1 MARMAQH
8 RNCGC
13 CGVSQRSSHCP
24 KVGGRFGAVQQHAA
38 ADSCPARLQHAGA
51 RDHGSLGI
59 PWLSLLTFGKLT
71 NACRG
76 RNKRRE
82 ESLGNT
88 CPVVAGR
95 LHSISGDMAGNE
107 DAALVLHDIHERG
120 RAKKHQKTSKSQQ
133 MQTSADC
140 FLEFIEW

>member
-1 MARMAQH
+1 MQQLTAVLPGYNMLVHEIMGPLASL
-8 RNCGC
+8 GC
-13 CGVSQRSSHCP
+13 CCYP
-24 KVGGRFGAVQQHAA
+24 
-38 ADSCPARLQHAGA
+38 
-51 RDHGSLGI
+51 
-59 PWLSLLTFGKLT
+59 LLTFGKLT

-88 CPVVAGR
+88 CPVAGR

-140 FLEFIEW
+140 FLEFIEG